1 MPFLSSV
8 KGQGELNSGNFRML
22 IASSLLIGPEQMQGT
37 VNCPCQLSSHDDM
50 LYF

>member
-1 MPFLSSV
+1 MPSQSSV
-8 KGQGELNSGNFRML
+8 KGQSELNSRDFRML
-22 IASSLLIGPEQMQGT
+22 ITGSPPIGPEQMQGT